1 MILIAIG
8 SNLRSSLYGMPENN
22 CLEVVK
28 ILRKYFFVV
37 NVSNFY
43 KTEPIPKSSQPW
55 YVNAAVEI
63 KTNLKPKDIIERL
76 FFIENHF
83 GRIRIKKNEARVIDL
98 DLLCYGNLKINKQNL
113 IIPHP
118 RLHIRKFV
126 IKPICDI
133 NPLWKHP
140 ILKKKAINLLKG
152 LANQKIFNIN
162 STYGKS
168 NY

>member
-1 MILIAIG
+1 MVESWAPINKEKNKTNNVDFNAKEKLVSKYNQTPINKAEVIVAIG
-8 SNLRSSLYGMPENN
+8 GDGEMLKALRESISINLPVFGLNKGSIGFLMNRINN
-22 CLEVVK
+22 
-28 ILRKYFFVV
+28 R
-37 NVSNFY
+37 
-43 KTEPIPKSSQPW
+43 
-55 YVNAAVEI
+55 
-63 KTNLKPKDIIERL
+63 
-76 FFIENHF
+76 
-83 GRIRIKKNEARVIDL
+83 
-98 DLLCYGNLKINKQNL
+98 NL

-162 STYGKS
+162 SEYGKS
-168 NY
+168 ND

>member
-1 MILIAIG
+1 MG
-8 SNLRSSLYGMPENN
+8 D
-22 CLEVVK
+22 
-28 ILRKYFFVV
+28 
-37 NVSNFY
+37 
-43 KTEPIPKSSQPW
+43 
-55 YVNAAVEI
+55 I
-63 KTNLKPKDIIERL
+63 KTR
-76 FFIENHF
+76 FCF
-83 GRIRIKKNEARVIDL
+83 RIREKKIEPRVIDL
-98 DLLCYGNLKINKQNL
+98 DLLCYGNVKINNRNL

-162 STYGKS
+162 SDYGKS
-168 NY
+168 NN

>member
-8 SNLRSSLYGMPENN
+8 SNLRSSLYGMPVNN
-22 CLEVVK
+22 CLEVIK

-43 KTEPIPKSSQPW
+43 KTEPIPKSDQPW
-55 YVNAAVEI
+55 YVNAAIEI

-83 GRIRIKKNEARVIDL
+83 GRIREKKNEARVIDL
-98 DLLCYGNLKINKQNL
+98 DLLCYGNLKINNNNL

-118 RLHIRKFV
+118 RLHTRKFV
-126 IKPICDI
+126 LRPICDI
-133 NPLWKHP
+133 NPYWEHP

-152 LANQKIFNIN
+152 LANQKIFNVK
-162 STYGKS
+162 SDHGKS
-168 NY
+168 ND